1 MTWGVERLEDCA
13 LERALA
19 DVDLDRGANS
29 MLCFVLQQR
38 SRHRVDVRDI
48 VPGHPV
54 YESIKA
60 EVLAEAGR

>member
-1 MTWGVERLEDCA
+1 
-13 LERALA
+13 
-19 DVDLDRGANS
+19 

-38 SRHRVDVRDI
+38 SRFRIDLRDI

-60 EVLAEAGR
+60 EVLAEAGRWVLHQSGGARAPRATLVADRGARGE